1 MMPPAFVTAI
11 VFSARAYTLECA
23 FHLQNKPIGIAV
35 LSEVDHSPQVEA
47 SAQLF
52 SDLAK
57 SDQIGPLEAAR
68 ARGVPLL

>member
-1 MMPPAFVTAI
+1 MMPPAFVI
-11 VFSARAYTLECA
+11 VFSARAYTLPCE
-23 FHLQNKPIGIAV
+23 FDLQNKHIGIAL

-57 SDQIGPLEAAR
+57 SDQMGPLAAAR